1 MAKEIIENNEI
12 LLEINEKV
20 LDELKLIDK
29 VLETSEPLVKK
40 STMGPLS
47 TSKVVSQIKRQDS
60 EPVVDDYFDC
70 IQESKGQQ
78 SEMIVGD
85 NDRIIGDSLVIP
97 Y

>member
-1 MAKEIIENNEI
+1 
-12 LLEINEKV
+12 LEINEKV
-20 LDELKLIDK
+20 LDEPKLIDK

-70 IQESKGQQ
+70 IQEESKGQQ